1 MKFNLLYIKKTKNIM
16 RNVDMQIHTHINTHT
31 GTQKL
36 DLLPAAL
43 SSGVQTEHSIPFNHM
58 RVSQPE
64 AGCLSLC
71 VCLRSH

>member
-1 MKFNLLYIKKTKNIM
+1 M
-16 RNVDMQIHTHINTHT
+16 RNVDTQIHTRIKTHT

-36 DLLPAAL
+36 DLVPAAL

-58 RVSQPE
+58 CVSQPA